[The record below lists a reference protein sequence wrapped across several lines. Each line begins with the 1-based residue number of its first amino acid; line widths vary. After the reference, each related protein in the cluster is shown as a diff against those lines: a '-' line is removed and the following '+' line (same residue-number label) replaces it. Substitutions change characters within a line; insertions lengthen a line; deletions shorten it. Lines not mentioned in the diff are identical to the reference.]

1 VYKIAMARYV
11 LESGEVEILKEMVE
25 ASRGR
30 RRVQGML
37 VLTDRR
43 LVVQSAKPS
52 PLRDWLFDMW
62 APAVRP
68 LTKSLAPL
76 DMTHQIDR
84 DDFDAVE
91 SHGKTM
97 LSFHSKGEGYG
108 HVSFTVYSVT
118 AFEVWQQ
125 RMQQWVAGTLP
136 DAIHNDLAR

>member
-1 VYKIAMARYV
+1 MYKIAMARYV
-11 LESGEVEILKEMVE
+11 LEAGEVEILKEMVE
-25 ASRGR
+25 ASRGK

-43 LVVQSAKPS
+43 LVAQSAKPS
-52 PLRDWLFDMW
+52 PFRDWLFDIG
-62 APAVRP
+62 APMFRP
-68 LTKSLAPL
+68 LVQTIAPL

-84 DDFDAVE
+84 DDFDTVE

-118 AFEVWQQ
+118 PFDVWQQ
-125 RMQQWVAGTLP
+125 RMQQWVAGILP
-136 DAIHNDLAR
+136 GATHSDLAR